1 MRHLLI
7 CREYPPASY
16 AAGGIGSYAHHIV
29 QLLAER
35 DETVHVIGQRWQGAP
50 AEIEEHYGG
59 RLVIH
64 RVELGAAPDDRR
76 PGAREARVLFA
87 SGFPAQAFAWSAGLL
102 AERLVEEEGIDLIEG
117 QDWEAPLYYF
127 QLRRALGLG
136 PSRLPPCVV
145 HLHSP
150 NEYID
155 RHNGW
160 DPGRPASVLAKRLE
174 EHTIA
179 TADAWLCPS
188 RSLGRSAEARY
199 GLSSGQVEVIPL
211 PMGETKL
218 LDRPGRVW
226 RDGSVLYV
234 GRLEPRKGV
243 LEWCAGALAVAA
255 RRPDVRFEFV
265 GADLPFSDQRSMGET
280 LKALIPRELQS
291 RFVFH
296 GEQPRREL
304 PRFLAG
310 ARIAVVPSRWENF
323 PNTCVEAMGSG
334 LPVLATRAGAMAEMV
349 QDGVSGWLV
358 DRADPVALAAGLE
371 RALAAPA
378 DQLLAMGREAATAIA
393 RLCDNSAIVE
403 AHLRFRRS
411 VVQAGPRPLVV
422 AAGPDGSSPD
432 PAAAGHGLAVILWK
446 REAGSSW
453 DGCLDG
459 LVAQTTPPLVVV
471 LVGPALDGE
480 TAESLS
486 VRVRAPV
493 IVIGA
498 ASTSSPRAAGVD
510 AVRRS
515 GRRPL
520 AYVFLD
526 DGDRPEPDLLS
537 AYQRALEQYPGA
549 GIVSCWGSNPDP
561 LRIGPAADFPY
572 QLLMNEAGTSVAV
585 RAAACD
591 AAGGAVSDLPTDYD
605 LWAAINGILAAGWTA
620 VTYPALLVASS
631 RTPANQAADR
641 PATHWQAWPRVLER
655 SREELTR
662 HAVTLLVLL
671 ESERQ
676 RIHRQIQ
683 GEQRAGTANPP
694 WRQLL
699 RMTVRAAAGRPGR
712 AAWRFIRSAKRVV
725 HRELRSL
732 FSAPPSGN

>member
-16 AAGGIGSYAHHIV
+16 AAGGIGAYAHHIV
-29 QLLAER
+29 QLLADR
-35 DETVHVIGQRWQGAP
+35 GETVHVIGQRWPGAP
-50 AEIEEHYGG
+50 AAIEEHCAG

-76 PGAREARVLFA
+76 PGAREARALFA
-87 SGFPAQAFAWSAGLL
+87 SSFPVQAFAWTAGLL

-150 NEYID
+150 TEFIV

-160 DPGRPASVLAKRLE
+160 DPGRPANVLAKRLE
-174 EHTIA
+174 DHTIA

-188 RSLGRSAEARY
+188 RFLARGAEARY
-199 GLSSGQVEVIPL
+199 GLGNGQVEVIPL
-211 PMGETKL
+211 PIGGTKL
-218 LDRPGRVW
+218 LQRPDRVW
-226 RDGSVLYV
+226 REGSVLYV

-243 LEWCAGALAVAA
+243 LEWCAGALEVAA

-265 GADLPFSDQRSMGET
+265 GADLPFSDQRSVGDT

-296 GEQPRREL
+296 GEQPRGEL
-304 PRFLAG
+304 PRFLSG
-310 ARIAVVPSRWENF
+310 ARLAVVPSRWENF

-334 LPVLATRAGAMAEMV
+334 LPVLATRAGGMAEMI

-378 DQLLAMGREAATAIA
+378 DKLLAMGREAAATIG

-411 VVQAGPRPLVV
+411 VVQAGSRPLVV
-422 AAGPDGSSPD
+422 SAVRDRSFLDSA
-432 PAAAGHGLAVILWK
+432 GLAVILWK
-446 REAGSSW
+446 REATSSW
-453 DGCLDG
+453 DRCLDG
-459 LVAQTTPPLVVV
+459 LVAQTTPPIVVV
-471 LVGPALDGE
+471 LVGPTLDGE
-480 TAESLS
+480 TAERLS
-486 VRVRAPV
+486 GRVRAPV
-493 IVIGA
+493 IVLA
-498 ASTSSPRAAGVD
+498 PASTSSPRAAGVD

-520 AYVFLD
+520 GYVFLD

-537 AYQRALEQYPGA
+537 AYQRALERYPGA
-549 GIVSCWGSNPDP
+549 GVVSCWGGHPDP
-561 LRIGPAADFPY
+561 LRIGPRADFPY

-591 AAGGAVSDLPTDYD
+591 AAGGAVSDLPPDYD
-605 LWAAINGILAAGWTA
+605 LWAAINSILAAGWSA

-631 RTPANQAADR
+631 RTPASQALDR
-641 PATHWQAWPRVLER
+641 SATHWQAWPGVLER
-655 SREELTR
+655 SREQLTR
-662 HAVTLLVLL
+662 YAVTLLVLL
-671 ESERQ
+671 ESERH

-699 RMTVRAAAGRPGR
+699 RMTLRTAAGRPGR
-712 AAWRFIRSAKRVV
+712 AAWRFIRSATRVV

-732 FSAPPSGN
+732 LPAPPTGH

>member
-16 AAGGIGSYAHHIV
+16 AAGGIGAYAHHIV
-29 QLLAER
+29 QLLADR
-35 DETVHVIGQRWQGAP
+35 GETVHVIGQRWQGAP
-50 AEIEEHYGG
+50 AEIEEHCAG

-76 PGAREARVLFA
+76 PGAREARALFA
-87 SGFPAQAFAWSAGLL
+87 SNFPAQAFAWSAGLL

-136 PSRLPPCVV
+136 SSRLPPCVV

-150 NEYID
+150 TEFID

-160 DPGRPASVLAKRLE
+160 DPGRPAHLLAKRLE
-174 EHTIA
+174 DHTIA

-188 RSLGRSAEARY
+188 RFLARSAEARY
-199 GLSSGQVEVIPL
+199 GLSNGQVEVIPL
-211 PMGETKL
+211 PMGGTKL
-218 LDRPGRVW
+218 LERPDRVW

-243 LEWCAGALAVAA
+243 MEWCAGALEVAA

-265 GADLPFSDQRSMGET
+265 GADLPFGDQRSVGET
-280 LKALIPRELQS
+280 LKALIPRELQG

-296 GEQPRREL
+296 GEQPRPEL
-304 PRFLAG
+304 PRFLVG

-334 LPVLATRAGAMAEMV
+334 LPVLATRAGGMAEMI

-378 DQLLAMGREAATAIA
+378 DKLLAMGREAATTIA

-411 VVQAGPRPLVV
+411 VVQAGPRPPVV
-422 AAGPDGSSPD
+422 SAVRARSSPD
-432 PAAAGHGLAVILWK
+432 SAAAGHGLAVILWK
-446 REAGSSW
+446 REATSSW
-453 DGCLDG
+453 DQCLDG
-459 LVAQTTPPLVVV
+459 LCAQTTPPLMVV
-471 LVGPALDGE
+471 LVGPLEGE
-480 TAESLS
+480 TAEGLG

-493 IVIGA
+493 IVMAA

-520 AYVFLD
+520 GYVFLD

-537 AYQRALEQYPGA
+537 AYQRALEQYTGA
-549 GIVSCWGSNPDP
+549 GIVSCWGSHPDP
-561 LRIGPAADFPY
+561 LRIGPCADFPY

-585 RAAACD
+585 RAAASD
-591 AAGGAVSDLPTDYD
+591 AAGGAVSDLPPDYD
-605 LWAAINGILAAGWTA
+605 LWAAINSILAAGWSA

-631 RTPANQAADR
+631 RSPASQAADR
-641 PATHWQAWPRVLER
+641 SATHWQAWPRVLER

-671 ESERQ
+671 ESERH
-676 RIHRQIQ
+676 RIHRQVQ
-683 GEQRAGTANPP
+683 GEQRAGAANPA

-699 RMTVRAAAGRPGR
+699 KMTLRAAAGRPGR
-712 AAWRFIRSAKRVV
+712 AAWRFIRS
-725 HRELRSL
+725 L
-732 FSAPPSGN
+732 FSAPPTGN